1 MSASLNI
8 KAYSDKNNPEFKKH
22 LEAVE
27 FCIERNLSFP
37 KETSEFFKGK
47 VGGED
52 LEDIRSEC
60 ILDYIENGV
69 EIPLVTIRQRNEII
83 LKTVD
88 IPKEVVEIRVTL
100 S

>member
-1 MSASLNI
+1 MSTSLNV
-8 KAYSDKNNPEFKKH
+8 KGYSDKNNPEFLKH

-52 LEDIRSEC
+52 LEDIRNEC
-60 ILDYIENGV
+60 IMDYIENGI
-69 EIPLVTIRQRNEII
+69 EIPIKMQTKRNEIRI
-83 LKTVD
+83 KVSD
-88 IPKEVVEIRVTL
+88 IPKEVVELIFTL